1 MNIDLIMVGLIG
13 VPTISIIVF
22 GILCLIWRRL
32 GERLFEAL
40 ENEGW
45 VIEKP
50 ISYDEWLFVLK
61 MIFREEIKKLRS

>member
-13 VPTISIIVF
+13 IPTVSIIVF
-22 GILCLIWRRL
+22 CILCLIWRRL
-32 GERLFEAL
+32 GKRLFEAL

-45 VIEKP
+45 VIEKL

-61 MIFREEIKKLRS
+61 MIFREEIKKNT